1 MTVSGGIG
9 GAAFWLA
16 VYPIDSV
23 KSRIQVL
30 SMARQQEGFLLSFLH
45 ILRTEGESCGAAL
58 GAGSGGTS
66 APPPGLTCCRLP
78 LSQGLWLFTAD

>member
-30 SMARQQEGFLLSFLH
+30 SMAGRQEGFLLSFLH
-45 ILRTEGESCGAAL
+45 IMRTEGLSYCQPALLKQGVWQGERLCLAL
-58 GAGSGGTS
+58 GWQME
-66 APPPGLTCCRLP
+66 LLP
-78 LSQGLWLFTAD
+78 SLLLMA

>member
-1 MTVSGGIG
+1 MTVKLHLLFAGALPVTVSGGIG

-30 SMARQQEGFLLSFLH
+30 SMAGRQDGFLLSFLH
-45 ILRTEGESCGAAL
+45 ILRTEGESFLDIYLFKAL
-58 GAGSGGTS
+58 FFKKKLC
-66 APPPGLTCCRLP
+66 P
-78 LSQGLWLFTAD
+78 